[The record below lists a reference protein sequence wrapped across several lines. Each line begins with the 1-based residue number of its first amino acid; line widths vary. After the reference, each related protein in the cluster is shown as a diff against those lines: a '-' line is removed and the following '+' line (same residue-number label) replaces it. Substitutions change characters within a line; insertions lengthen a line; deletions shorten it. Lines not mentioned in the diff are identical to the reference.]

1 MRWGAIKTGELLNS
15 KKKEWEL
22 LKLLKCIIIIGAIN
36 KIRNHPRKTKYMF
49 TIFICS
55 NCNNFFS
62 ELCKHHT
69 QSLLVPFLEPHFL
82 FPLPG
87 VDFSLHLFWGGQ
99 YSNMTVCTQIGVF
112 LNNLSQWDPSMVH
125 YPIQDWGW
133 GRVGGEEE
141 SDIFPWFH
149 SKILFNLI

>member
-87 VDFSLHLFWGGQ
+87 VDFSLHLFWGGAVFKYDGLYPNRSFLEQ
-99 YSNMTVCTQIGVF
+99 SFSVGSFHGALSNSRLGVRKGRGWRGKWHF
-112 LNNLSQWDPSMVH
+112 SLVSF
-125 YPIQDWGW
+125 QD
-133 GRVGGEEE
+133 
-141 SDIFPWFH
+141 I
-149 SKILFNLI
+149 I